1 MHLSLRN
8 KTILGIAGIEATLLI
23 LLVFTAVDFMRNTL
37 NDNLVKRASTV
48 ATLFAT
54 TTKVA
59 VLSSDLVSLE
69 TYCAELM
76 KNPDIAY
83 VRILN
88 SESQILAEAGSKDF
102 LSTDF
107 IADEQLKSVD
117 DGIFD
122 SFAMIS
128 ESDHIYGQVQIGI
141 DITNIEKSITK
152 IQNWTSS
159 IALIEMLLVALFS
172 FVLGT
177 YLTRQ
182 LQGLRHAAKDISK
195 NVASGKFTHTKV
207 IVNGKDELSKVAQA
221 FNTLVTTLE
230 IELARKDEY
239 QRELKEFNSALED
252 KVIKRTALLNQQK
265 NQLEQSNLKLH
276 RTQQQL
282 VQAEKMASVGQ
293 LAAGIAHEIN
303 NPIGFVTSNLN
314 SLKQYT
320 DTYRHL
326 STRVLDL
333 VASDSPEA
341 QNSSKQTL
349 LKLVQDEDL
358 IFINDDTKDLLD
370 ESIDGLERVKDIVK
384 DLKKFSRID
393 LDEKQWFDI
402 NDCVTTT
409 LNMVSNELKYH
420 CNIEK
425 NLSPLPKI
433 LINVGKIS
441 QVLTNLLINA
451 GQAICEKGQI
461 KITTKQQENNIVV
474 TITDNGSGIDP
485 ENLSKLFD
493 PFFTTK
499 EEGVGTGLG
508 LSISYDIIQEHNGSI
523 IVTSEPDNGS
533 CFSITLPITDNR
545 ERVKETSNE
554 Y

>member
-1 MHLSLRN
+1 
-8 KTILGIAGIEATLLI
+8 
-23 LLVFTAVDFMRNTL
+23 
-37 NDNLVKRASTV
+37 
-48 ATLFAT
+48 
-54 TTKVA
+54 
-59 VLSSDLVSLE
+59 
-69 TYCAELM
+69 M